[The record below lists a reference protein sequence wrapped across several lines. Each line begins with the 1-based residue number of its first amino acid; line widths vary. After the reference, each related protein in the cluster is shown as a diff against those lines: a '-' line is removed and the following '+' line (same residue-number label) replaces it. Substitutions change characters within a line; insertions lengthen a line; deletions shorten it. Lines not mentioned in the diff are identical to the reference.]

1 MTARQTR
8 RTIIEG
14 GDVVAFD
21 GRGHRLLRNGVVV
34 YEGATITAVAP
45 SYSGDVDHR
54 IDARGKLVCPGFIN
68 AHVHIGV
75 EVMTSLLDVDRAGAG
90 RWLSPSL
97 AAVSVARPGPL
108 RREAQRASAI
118 FALSR
123 LVRSGCTTVV
133 DVVGSGTLW
142 WLGNPPDDVQVMVD
156 AVDAIGVR
164 AYLSPGYRSHAVYAD
179 ATGNTA
185 YHPLPRE
192 GRDGLDRAVAFIQ
205 RNDGTQDGRLR
216 GMLFP
221 HATFNCTPELL
232 RETRRAADALGVGIQ
247 IHTASRQS
255 EVEMLRERYNWS
267 PIQLLAEAD
276 CLMAGAILGHCVFLR
291 GHSRVGGDATSD
303 LRLIAGSGAT
313 VAHSPRVFAR
323 QGIALESFGRYLA
336 AGIPIAMGTDI
347 WPLDMVSEMRLAS
360 LVGKV
365 VDGDPLTATAA
376 DVFTAATLGGA
387 RALGRSDLGRLT
399 PGAKADLVLFK
410 VAESPRIGPV
420 ADPVKGLI
428 AAGTTDD
435 VHTVIVDG
443 RIVVENGRVVGFDE
457 GQLRR
462 DAEPVA
468 AALRVALAERGWSGR
483 PEVELFPPA
492 FAEFHG

>member
-1 MTARQTR
+1 
-8 RTIIEG
+8 
-14 GDVVAFD
+14 
-21 GRGHRLLRNGVVV
+21 
-34 YEGATITAVAP
+34 
-45 SYSGDVDHR
+45 
-54 IDARGKLVCPGFIN
+54 
-68 AHVHIGV
+68 
-75 EVMTSLLDVDRAGAG
+75 
-90 RWLSPSL
+90 
-97 AAVSVARPGPL
+97 
-108 RREAQRASAI
+108 
-118 FALSR
+118 
-123 LVRSGCTTVV
+123 
-133 DVVGSGTLW
+133 
-142 WLGNPPDDVQVMVD
+142 
-156 AVDAIGVR
+156 
-164 AYLSPGYRSHAVYAD
+164 
-179 ATGNTA
+179 
-185 YHPLPRE
+185 
-192 GRDGLDRAVAFIQ
+192 
-205 RNDGTQDGRLR
+205 
-216 GMLFP
+216 
-221 HATFNCTPELL
+221 
-232 RETRRAADALGVGIQ
+232 
-247 IHTASRQS
+247 
-255 EVEMLRERYNWS
+255 
-267 PIQLLAEAD
+267 
-276 CLMAGAILGHCVFLR
+276 
-291 GHSRVGGDATSD
+291 
-303 LRLIAGSGAT
+303 
-313 VAHSPRVFAR
+313 VFAR